1 MTQQWL
7 TFPIIDEIALQI
19 GPLAIRWYAIAY
31 LAGIFIA
38 MLLMNREAKKNYTS
52 FEIEDV
58 AKLTNNCVIGIIIGG
73 RLGFVLFYNLDFYLS
88 APLEILKIWNGGM
101 SFHGGFAGVVAATFI
116 TVRKTDIPLFD
127 LADLLACV
135 APIGLFFGR
144 IANFVNGELFGRVT
158 NHPIGIVFPQGGPLP
173 RHPSQL
179 YEALLEGLLL
189 FIILN
194 VVRKFVRRVP
204 SGLLTGLFFLLYGLA
219 RIVVEFVREPD
230 KNIGFIISLGAIEV
244 TMGQLL
250 SFPLIIIG
258 CFLTYLSSKRKF
270 DPR

>member
-7 TFPIIDEIALQI
+7 TFPIIDEIAFEF

-31 LAGIFIA
+31 LVGILFA
-38 MLLMNREAKKNYTS
+38 MILMNREAKKDSTS
-52 FEIEDV
+52 FKTEDV

-88 APLEILKIWNGGM
+88 SPLEILKVWNGGM
-101 SFHGGFAGVVAATFI
+101 SFHGGFTGVIIATYI
-116 TVRKTDIPLFD
+116 TIRKTNIPIFHVS
-127 LADLLACV
+127 DLLACF

-144 IANFVNGELFGRVT
+144 IANFINGELYGRVT
-158 NHPIGIVFPQGGPLP
+158 HHPIGIIFPDGGPLP

-189 FIILN
+189 FVILN
-194 VVRKFVRRVP
+194 TVRITIKKVP
-204 SGLLTGLFFLLYGLA
+204 AGLLTGLFFLLYGLA
-219 RIVVEFVREPD
+219 RLAIEFVREPD
-230 KNIGFIISLGAIEV
+230 KSAGFIGNVMTIKF
-244 TMGQLL
+244 TMGQAL

-258 CFLTYLSSKRKF
+258 CILIYLSSKRKF
-270 DPR
+270 DTG